1 MVVPLLEKAMLDPQI
16 RQIRQIRQIL
26 KIDLNRPRDQ
36 AGSFTLS
43 VSTLPRCAAELG
55 VGHNALTHSRRKR
68 SPP

>member
-1 MVVPLLEKAMLDPQI
+1 MVVPLLEKAMLDP
-16 RQIRQIRQIL
+16 QIRQIL